1 MQTAS
6 EQLRNDSNGHGKLDS
21 KKQEH
26 ASSNKMHNCHFN
38 YARMRL
44 PRMVV
49 HGPQLIHTHRRKK
62 DNTNRGGGRER
73 CNIRVHDVMTYSA
86 TTSTKTC
93 SVELSVMS
101 SRSRLSRGD
110 LGRSGPAPLVAMAA
124 VLRMELR
131 GRRGQLNL
139 SESSIVLQARIRLSA
154 KTHPQFD
161 KKFVDS
167 IRMVTE

>member
-1 MQTAS
+1 MAMAS
-6 EQLRNDSNGHGKLDS
+6 LIQKS
-21 KKQEH
+21 KNMRAVTKCIIATSITLACDCPAWLFMVH
-26 ASSNKMHNCHFN
+26 NSST
-38 YARMRL
+38 
-44 PRMVV
+44 
-49 HGPQLIHTHRRKK
+49 HTVERK
-62 DNTNRGGGRER
+62 TIRIGGGGRER